1 MGEKS
6 DGDKN
11 ATKKITV
18 TLDEETLSWLR
29 ETYPDALSD
38 QEAIR
43 MAINDSRTIISSE
56 SISISD
62 KPS

>member
-1 MGEKS
+1 M
-6 DGDKN
+6 GDKSEADET

-18 TLDEETLSWLR
+18 TLDTETLSWLR

-62 KPS
+62 